1 MENLINEV
9 SKYLVER
16 KRYVSYKVILLADV
30 YLSLAG
36 SLVSLFFIDS
46 FIAALSWSAFATVLL
61 AGGVTTFL
69 VFLL

>member
-46 FIAALSWSAFATVLL
+46 FIAAMSW
-61 AGGVTTFL
+61 
-69 VFLL
+69 

>member
-36 SLVSLFFIDS
+36 SLVSLF
-46 FIAALSWSAFATVLL
+46 LSIVL
-61 AGGVTTFL
+61 
-69 VFLL
+69 